1 MIFPRIILLVA
12 TCLLSAC
19 IDGHEEIWLEAN
31 GSGRAE
37 ITYSLPQAAA
47 RFQGGEVGVG
57 EMVGKFLADNP
68 AIRSSSHRVTT
79 QGARLEVFV
88 SATFDSA
95 LDLKNFATGPA
106 IQALPSSATAL
117 AGEVTIRT
125 RGRTVDF
132 ERRIA
137 PGSALPGAGFLP
149 ASNFAGRSLRYTIHL
164 PVAPLESN
172 ATRTMNGGRTLVWEF
187 PLADAIRRPFSTRFV
202 AQVPIPPWLV
212 AAAALLL
219 LSAAG
224 LAYFAI
230 RRLGKSRLAADSPAV
245 G

>member
-1 MIFPRIILLVA
+1 MIFTRIILVA
-12 TCLLSAC
+12 AACLLSSC

-37 ITYSLPQAAA
+37 ISYSLPKAAA
-47 RFQGGEVGVG
+47 RFQGGEAGVS
-57 EMVGKFLADNP
+57 EMIGKFLADNP
-68 AIRSSSHRVTT
+68 AIRSSSHRVSTE
-79 QGARLEVFV
+79 GDRLTVLV

-95 LDLKNFATGPA
+95 LDLKKFATGPA
-106 IQALPSSATAL
+106 LKALPSSATAL

-137 PGSALPGAGFLP
+137 PGSALPGAGLLP
-149 ASNFAGRSLRYTIHL
+149 ASTFEGRSLRYTIHL

-172 ATRTMNGGRTLVWEF
+172 ATRTLNDGRTLVWDF
-187 PLADAIRRPFSTRFV
+187 PLADAIRTPFTTRFV
-202 AQVPIPPWLV
+202 ANVPIPPWLL
-212 AAAALLL
+212 AAASALLL
-219 LSAAG
+219 AAAG
-224 LAYFAI
+224 LAFLAI
-230 RRLGKSRLAADSPAV
+230 RRLGKSRHPVDSPAV

>member
-1 MIFPRIILLVA
+1 MMITRVMLVA
-12 TCLLSAC
+12 VVCLLSAC

-37 ITYSLPQAAA
+37 ISYSLPKAAA
-47 RFQGGEVGVG
+47 RFQGGEVGVS
-57 EMVGKFLADNP
+57 EMIGKFLAENP
-68 AIRSSSHRVTT
+68 AIRLSSHHVTT
-79 QGARLEVFV
+79 EGDRIKVHV

-95 LDLKNFATGPA
+95 LDLKDFATGPA
-106 IQALPSSATAL
+106 IKKLPSSATAL
-117 AGEVTIRT
+117 AGEVKIRT
-125 RGRTVDF
+125 HGRTVDF
-132 ERRIA
+132 QRRIS

-172 ATRTMNGGRTLVWEF
+172 ATRTLNDGRTLVWDF
-187 PLADAIRRPFSTRFV
+187 PLADAIRTPFTTRFV
-202 AQVPIPPWLV
+202 AKIPIPPWLIAV
-212 AAAALLL
+212 CSALL

-224 LAYFAI
+224 LVFLAV
-230 RRLGKSRLAADSPAV
+230 RRLEKSRRIVDSPAV